1 MSREIDPE
9 KIRKGKLSYLEAKY
23 LKDRGQLPADY
34 DMPEAPKEDEDA
46 IHPSALIPTRVTP
59 LEEQSI
65 PKIEAQGGIVEEDE
79 EEDYEEGWNNDQR
92 RAALSERGLS
102 VDGKKDELIARLR
115 RSDLNQLEEGDVFD
129 PLADDSD
136 TEDDD

>member
-1 MSREIDPE
+1 MSMKVDPE
-9 KIRKGKLSYLEAKY
+9 KIAKGKLTFLEAKY
-23 LKDRGQLPADY
+23 LKDRGLLPDGY
-34 DMPEAPKEDEDA
+34 EMLEAPKEDEDA
-46 IHPSALIPTRVTP
+46 LHPSALIPSRVTP
-59 LEEQSI
+59 LEEQSVPSI
-65 PKIEAQGGIVEEDE
+65 GNQGGIVPDEDD

-115 RSDLNQLEEGDVFD
+115 RSDLGQLEEGDTFD

-136 TEDDD
+136 ED